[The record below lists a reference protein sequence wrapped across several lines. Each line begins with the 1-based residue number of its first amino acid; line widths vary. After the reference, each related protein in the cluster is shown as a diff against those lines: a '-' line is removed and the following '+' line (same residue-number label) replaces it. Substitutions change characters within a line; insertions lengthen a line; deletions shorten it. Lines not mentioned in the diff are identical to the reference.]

1 MDHALKCA
9 MQEQAKA
16 AVLDGKWEQ
25 LRFLGNRFERAG
37 CYAEAWNA
45 LAEKVEKTS
54 TQTLPIWPGP
64 KAISNGVLVLPR
76 SRDLGDELRILRYLG
91 NLQAHTQRVT
101 ALVDPRLAPLL
112 ERNFPGLVCTDPAQP
127 PPLHG
132 ITHMAAQERLA
143 LWFGANAEQI
153 KADFRPLISKK
164 EPQQKCRGIGIS
176 WFSRSKNK
184 SFPSIEDW
192 SVLLKNVR
200 QPIRSLQYLEKPAR
214 IRQLQELSEQR
225 IQSSRPIDQL
235 NDLDGF
241 AEQVSQVRGVLT
253 ISNTTAHM
261 AGVLGVPCVVILDN
275 GSITNWP
282 DIGDQSPLYP
292 HTRLVRRGNDPWVTT
307 LQRGWAAL
315 KPMLQKR

>member
-127 PPLHG
+127 PPLDG

-153 KADFRPLISKK
+153 KSDFRPLISKK

-200 QPIRSLQYLEKPAR
+200 HPSVPSNTWRSLL
-214 IRQLQELSEQR
+214 
-225 IQSSRPIDQL
+225 
-235 NDLDGF
+235 GF
-241 AEQVSQVRGVLT
+241 ANSKNSANNGFRARDPSISST
-253 ISNTTAHM
+253 ISM
-261 AGVLGVPCVVILDN
+261 VLL
-275 GSITNWP
+275 SK
-282 DIGDQSPLYP
+282 S
-292 HTRLVRRGNDPWVTT
+292 VRFVGC
-307 LQRGWAAL
+307 
-315 KPMLQKR
+315 

>member
-1 MDHALKCA
+1 M
-9 MQEQAKA
+9 
-16 AVLDGKWEQ
+16 
-25 LRFLGNRFERAG
+25 
-37 CYAEAWNA
+37 
-45 LAEKVEKTS
+45 
-54 TQTLPIWPGP
+54 
-64 KAISNGVLVLPR
+64 
-76 SRDLGDELRILRYLG
+76 
-91 NLQAHTQRVT
+91 T

-112 ERNFPGLVCTDPAQP
+112 ERNFPGLVCTDPAHP
-127 PPLHG
+127 PPLDG

-153 KADFRPLISKK
+153 KSDFRPLISKK

-261 AGVLGVPCVVILDN
+261 AGVLGVPWVVILDN

-292 HTRLVRRGNDPWVTT
+292 HTRLVRRGNGPWVTAFN
-307 LQRGWAAL
+307 GAG
-315 KPMLQKR
+315 PP

>member
-45 LAEKVEKTS
+45 LAERVEKTS

-127 PPLHG
+127 PPLDG

-153 KADFRPLISKK
+153 KSDFRPLISKK
-164 EPQQKCRGIGIS
+164 EPQQ
-176 WFSRSKNK
+176 
-184 SFPSIEDW
+184 E
-192 SVLLKNVR
+192 
-200 QPIRSLQYLEKPAR
+200 
-214 IRQLQELSEQR
+214 
-225 IQSSRPIDQL
+225 
-235 NDLDGF
+235 
-241 AEQVSQVRGVLT
+241 
-253 ISNTTAHM
+253 
-261 AGVLGVPCVVILDN
+261 
-275 GSITNWP
+275 
-282 DIGDQSPLYP
+282 
-292 HTRLVRRGNDPWVTT
+292 
-307 LQRGWAAL
+307 
-315 KPMLQKR
+315 

>member
-1 MDHALKCA
+1 

-127 PPLHG
+127 PPLDG

-153 KADFRPLISKK
+153 KSDFRPLISKK

-200 QPIRSLQYLEKPAR
+200 HPSVPSNTWRSLL
-214 IRQLQELSEQR
+214 
-225 IQSSRPIDQL
+225 
-235 NDLDGF
+235 GF
-241 AEQVSQVRGVLT
+241 ANSKNSANNGFRARDPSISST
-253 ISNTTAHM
+253 ISM
-261 AGVLGVPCVVILDN
+261 VLL
-275 GSITNWP
+275 SK
-282 DIGDQSPLYP
+282 S
-292 HTRLVRRGNDPWVTT
+292 VRFVGC
-307 LQRGWAAL
+307 
-315 KPMLQKR
+315 